1 MTQVCFEGVTKAYT
15 EDVEAVRDFSLEVQ
29 SGECLVLVGPSGCG
43 KSTLLSMVAGLE
55 EVSDGHIA
63 FDGEDVTPWSARR
76 RDVAVVFQNYALY
89 PHMTVRKNL
98 GFGLRMRRVPKDEIA
113 EKVQEVARTL
123 GLEALLE
130 RKTAALSGGQRQ
142 RVAIGRAIV
151 RSPRLFLM
159 DEPLS
164 NLDAKLRDGMR
175 GELLRLHRRLGTTTI
190 YVTHDQVEAMTLG
203 DRVAVMRNGVLQQ
216 CGTPKALYRNPAN
229 LFVALFL
236 GTPAMNLAEGR
247 IAGGQVEFAG
257 FRVPAPAG
265 VPANLERVIV
275 GVRPTELTTAE
286 RAGEEAVA
294 RLRVTLDTVEDL
306 GRELHV
312 RFPVEGR
319 RVALEQLI
327 GADHGLGQDQRL
339 FADDDRAMF
348 NTVLPGHAR
357 VATGDP
363 LELALDPAHV
373 HLFDAE
379 TGTALAK

>member
-1 MTQVCFEGVTKAYT
+1 MTRVRFQSVSKAYT
-15 EDVEAVRDFSLEVQ
+15 DEVEAVRDFSLEVQ

-55 EVSDGHIA
+55 EVSRGEIE
-63 FDGEDVTPWSARR
+63 FDDEPVTTWNARR

-98 GFGLRMRRVPKDEIA
+98 GFGLRMRQVPKDEIA
-113 EKVQEVARTL
+113 EKVQEVARIL
-123 GLEALLE
+123 GLDELLD

-151 RSPRLFLM
+151 RQPRLFLM

-175 GELLRLHRRLGTTTI
+175 GELLRLHQRLATTTI

-203 DRVAVMRNGVLQQ
+203 DRVAVMRGGVLQQ
-216 CGTPKALYRNPAN
+216 CGTPKTLYRNPAN

-247 IAGGQVEFAG
+247 IVEGHVEFAG
-257 FRVPAPAG
+257 FRVPLRKEIPPG
-265 VPANLERVIV
+265 TDRVLV
-275 GVRPTELTTAE
+275 GIRPTELTPTDS
-286 RAGEEAVA
+286 AGDRDVA
-294 RLRVTLDTVEDL
+294 RLTVVADTIEDL

-312 RFPVEGR
+312 RFPVAGE
-319 RVALEQLI
+319 RVSLEQMI
-327 GADHGLGQDQRL
+327 GSDHGLGQDQRL
-339 FADDDRAMF
+339 FADDDRPMF
-348 NTVLPGHAR
+348 NVVLPGHAR
-357 VATGDP
+357 VAGGEP
-363 LELALDPAHV
+363 FELALDPAQV
-373 HLFDAE
+373 HLFDPVE
-379 TGTALAK
+379 GTALAV